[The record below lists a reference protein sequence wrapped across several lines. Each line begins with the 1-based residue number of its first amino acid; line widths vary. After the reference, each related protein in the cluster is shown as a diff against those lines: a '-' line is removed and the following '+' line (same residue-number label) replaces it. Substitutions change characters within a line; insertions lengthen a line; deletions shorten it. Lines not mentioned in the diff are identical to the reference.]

1 MRLPHALRALRERE
15 FRLLFLGQSVS
26 LVGDGW

>member
-1 MRLPHALRALRERE
+1 MRLLHASRALRERE